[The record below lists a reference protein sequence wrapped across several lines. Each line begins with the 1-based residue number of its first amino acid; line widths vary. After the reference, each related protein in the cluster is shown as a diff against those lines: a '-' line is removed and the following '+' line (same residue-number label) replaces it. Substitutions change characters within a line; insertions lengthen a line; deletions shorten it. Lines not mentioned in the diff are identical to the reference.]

1 MATIILFA
9 PLIGAILCG
18 FGWRIIGEKAGQVLT
33 TSLIFLAAILSWIIF
48 LTFDGETQ
56 RIVILRWIESGSLS
70 SEWAIRLDRLTAIM
84 LVVVNS
90 VSALVHLYSFGYM
103 AHDENWRDG
112 EPYRARFFA
121 YLSFFTFAMLML
133 VTSDNLVQMFFGWE
147 GVGVASYLL
156 IGFYY
161 RKPSANAAAIK
172 AFVVNRVGDFGFAL
186 GIFALFYLTDS
197 IKFDD
202 VFAAAPALAET
213 TLSFLWADWN
223 AANLVGVLLFIG
235 AMGKSAQLILHTW
248 LPDAMEGPT
257 PVSALIHA
265 ATMVTAGVFLVCRM
279 SPLYEYAPQASA
291 FITVLGATTAF
302 FAATVGLVQNDIK
315 RVIAYSTCSQLGYM
329 FVAAGVGVYSV
340 AMFHLFT
347 HAFFKA
353 MLFLGAGSVIHATHH
368 EQDMRNYGG
377 LRKKIP
383 LTFWAMMIGTL
394 AITGVGIPL
403 THYGFAGFLSKDA
416 VIESA
421 CRVVLCLLAAGRG
434 RLLHQLLQL
443 APDVHDLLRNQP
455 RACGG
460 HGNGHG
466 HDAHG
471 HASHGHDDHGAHEP
485 HESPM
490 VMLIPLGALALGAMF
505 SGMLWY
511 KVFFGE
517 ETAVRA
523 WFGMEAAAHGE
534 AHGAAAGDE
543 AAAPATG
550 EAATGHAATTA
561 EPAEPEASPGDAE
574 GHATAAS
581 PDPAHAAVAPK
592 GALVMLPF
600 TPEEQAVVDTRL
612 DAEKAAKAEHA
623 PTTMINAAHLVPAWV
638 KVSPFIAMLI
648 GFAVAWLFYI
658 KNPSLPVRLAAQQRP
673 LYLFLLNK
681 WYFDE
686 LYDWVF
692 VRPAK
697 WLGNFL
703 WKKGDGAV
711 IDGSLNG
718 VALGIIPFF
727 TRLAGRAQSGYLFHY
742 AFAMVLGIV
751 ILVTWMV
758 LSGGVR

>member
-9 PLIGAILCG
+9 PLIGAIICG
-18 FGWRIIGEKAGQVLT
+18 FGWRIIGEKPAQVLT
-33 TSLIFLAAILSWIIF
+33 TATVFLAAALSWIIF

-56 RIVILRWIESGSLS
+56 HITILRWIESGTLGSD
-70 SEWAIRLDRLTAIM
+70 WGIRLDRMTAIM

-103 AHDENWRDG
+103 AHDDNWG
-112 EPYRARFFA
+112 EAEPYRARFFA
-121 YLSFFTFAMLML
+121 YLSFFTFAMLAL

-186 GIFALFYLTDS
+186 GIFGLYYLTDS
-197 IKFDD
+197 IRFDD

-213 TLSFLWADWN
+213 ELRFLWTDWN
-223 AANLVGVLLFIG
+223 AANLIGVLLFVG
-235 AMGKSAQLILHTW
+235 AMGKSAQLFLHTW

-279 SPLYEYAPQASA
+279 SPLYEYAPQATA

-329 FVAAGVGVYSV
+329 FVAAGVGVYPV

-403 THYGFAGFLSKDA
+403 THFGFAGYLSKDA

-421 CRVVLCLLAAGRG
+421 WVGSSYAYVLLVVAACFTSFYSW
-434 RLLHQLLQL
+434 RLMFLTFYGES
-443 APDVHDLLRNQP
+443 
-455 RACGG
+455 RAQ
-460 HGNGHG
+460 
-466 HDAHG
+466 G
-471 HASHGHDDHGAHEP
+471 HAPHGHGHDDHGHGHHHEP

-490 VMLIPLGALALGAMF
+490 VMLVPLGVLALGAVF

-511 KVFFGE
+511 GVFFGDE
-517 ETAVRA
+517 AKMRN
-523 WFGMEAAAHGE
+523 WFGMETAAHATEHADDHAAAPAEGE
-534 AHGAAAGDE
+534 AVATGDE
-543 AAAPATG
+543 AAPA
-550 EAATGHAATTA
+550 EDHAAA
-561 EPAEPEASPGDAE
+561 
-574 GHATAAS
+574 
-581 PDPAHAAVAPK
+581 AAVAPK
-592 GALVMLPF
+592 GAVFLHPDNHVI
-600 TPEEQAVVDTRL
+600 
-612 DAEKAAKAEHA
+612 H
-623 PTTMINAAHLVPAWV
+623 AAHEAPNWV
-638 KVSPFIAMLI
+638 KVSPFVAMLI
-648 GFAVAWLFYI
+648 GFAMAWLFYI
-658 KNPSLPVRLAAQQRP
+658 RRPDLPGKLAAQQRP

-686 LYDWVF
+686 LYDWIF

-711 IDGSLNG
+711 IDGTING
-718 VALGIIPFF
+718 VAMGIVPFF

-758 LSGGVR
+758 LSGGAG

>member
-1 MATIILFA
+1 MPTIILFA
-9 PLIGAILCG
+9 PLIGALICG
-18 FGWRIIGEKAGQVLT
+18 FGWRFIGEKAGQVIT
-33 TSLIFLAAILSWIIF
+33 TAMIFLAAALSWRIF
-48 LTFDGETQ
+48 LTFDGEPQ
-56 RIVILRWIESGSLS
+56 VIPILDWIVSGTLH
-70 SEWAIRLDRLTAIM
+70 SEWAIRLDRMTAIM
-84 LVVVNS
+84 LVVVNT

-103 AHDENWRDG
+103 AHDENWHEG
-112 EPYRARFFA
+112 EHYKARFFA

-186 GIFALFYLTDS
+186 GIFGLYYLTDS
-197 IKFDD
+197 VKFED
-202 VFAAAPALAET
+202 VFAEAPRLAET
-213 TLSFLWADWN
+213 TLHFLWADWN
-223 AANLVGVLLFIG
+223 AANLIGILLFIG

-279 SPLYEYAPQASA
+279 SPLYEYAPQATA

-353 MLFLGAGSVIHATHH
+353 MLFLGAGSVITATHH

-421 CRVVLCLLAAGRG
+421 FVGSGYAFWLLVAAACMTSFYSW
-434 RLLHQLLQL
+434 RLMFMTFYGTSR
-443 APDVHDLLRNQP
+443 ADGHDSH
-455 RACGG
+455 G
-460 HGNGHG
+460 HGEHG
-466 HDAHG
+466 HDAH
-471 HASHGHDDHGAHEP
+471 DHVDHPQHEA

-490 VMLIPLGALALGAMF
+490 TMLIPLGVLALGAVF

-517 ETAVRA
+517 DAAMRS
-523 WFGMEAAAHGE
+523 WFGMEAAAAHGE
-534 AHGAAAGDE
+534 AEGEEHAEAAATEDHATETATTEDHATEEAAPVEGDVATEDHATEGEHAAAAG
-543 AAAPATG
+543 A
-550 EAATGHAATTA
+550 
-561 EPAEPEASPGDAE
+561 
-574 GHATAAS
+574 
-581 PDPAHAAVAPK
+581 APK
-592 GALVMLPF
+592 GAIFMGP
-600 TPEEQAVVDTRL
+600 DN
-612 DAEKAAKAEHA
+612 H
-623 PTTMINAAHLVPAWV
+623 MIHEAHDVPKWV
-638 KVSPFIAMLI
+638 KVSPFVAMLI
-648 GFAVAWLFYI
+648 GFGLAWLFYI
-658 KNPSLPVRLAAQQRP
+658 KNPSLPGRLAAQQRP

-686 LYDWVF
+686 LY
-692 VRPAK
+692 
-697 WLGNFL
+697 
-703 WKKGDGAV
+703 
-711 IDGSLNG
+711 
-718 VALGIIPFF
+718 
-727 TRLAGRAQSGYLFHY
+727 
-742 AFAMVLGIV
+742 
-751 ILVTWMV
+751 
-758 LSGGVR
+758 